1 MGLIDK
7 AKPFVRVGWKVVG
20 LCEAGQAWI
29 GLKKIGCRAPGEAV
43 FEELTPP
50 YLLST
55 KVVWKKGMNY
65 RSVPSGWNAFFICEL
80 ERQIGGF
87 G

>member
-1 MGLIDK
+1 MDR
-7 AKPFVRVGWKVVG
+7 A
-20 LCEAGQAWI
+20 E
-29 GLKKIGCRAPGEAV
+29 KIGCRASGEAV
-43 FEELTPP
+43 FEEMTPP

-80 ERQIGGF
+80 ECQIGGF